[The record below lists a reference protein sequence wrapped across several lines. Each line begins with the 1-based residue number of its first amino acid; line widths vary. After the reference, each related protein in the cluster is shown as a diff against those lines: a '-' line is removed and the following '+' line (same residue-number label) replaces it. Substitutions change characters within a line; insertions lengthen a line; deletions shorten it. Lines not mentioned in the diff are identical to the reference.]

1 MADRLVA
8 EPMMVLISAV
18 LIVRDEEAVLEDCL
32 RSLTGVVDEIVVVDT
47 GSKDGT
53 PAIAARYGARLSHHE
68 WHDDFA
74 EARNISL
81 DRATGQWVLYI
92 DADERL
98 VGADR
103 SSVEA
108 LLTRSK
114 HVAYRVLLRPL
125 QSMTPYREYR
135 LWRND
140 PRIRFHGRMHERV
153 VPAIQHVAQLDKK
166 PIGDADLLL
175 EHIGYEGDQT
185 RKHRRNLPLL
195 RQFIEEDSEHLFAL
209 HHLATVLEALG
220 HDDEVDPILER
231 AVAIVRAQPRP
242 QPVGSLSYA
251 DLIRRRQ
258 RRGED
263 VRALLDESLS
273 LFPGNCVLLFV
284 DGRIRLDQGD
294 FATALRRFEEI
305 LRQAELPIREGTP
318 SYDRRMMGEF
328 AHASVALCLFRLERY
343 EEAADSYDRAARN
356 APDDPTYAI
365 RRDLARTRARQD
377 SQVE

>member
-1 MADRLVA
+1 
-8 EPMMVLISAV
+8 
-18 LIVRDEEAVLEDCL
+18 VLEDCL

-47 GSKDGT
+47 GSTDST
-53 PAIAARYGARLSHHE
+53 PAIAARYGTQLSNHE

-98 VGADR
+98 VDADR

-108 LLTRSK
+108 LLTRSE
-114 HVAYRVLLRPL
+114 HVAYRVLLRPV

-153 VPAIQHVAQLDKK
+153 VPAIVRVAQLDNK

-185 RKHRRNLPLL
+185 RKHLRNLPLL
-195 RQFIEEDSEHLFAL
+195 RQFIEEDPAHLFAL

-231 AVAIVRAQPRP
+231 AVAIVRAQSRP

-258 RRGED
+258 QQGED
-263 VRALLDESLS
+263 VRSLLDESLS

-284 DGRIRLDQGD
+284 DGRIRLDEGD
-294 FATALRRFEEI
+294 FATALARFEEI
-305 LRQAELPIREGTP
+305 LKQAQLPIREGTP
-318 SYDRRMMGEF
+318 AYDRRMMGEF
-328 AHASVALCLFRLERY
+328 AYASTALCLFRLERY
-343 EEAADSYDRAARN
+343 EEAAEAYDQAALCT
-356 APDDPTYAI
+356 PEDPTYAI
-365 RRDLARTRARQD
+365 RRDLAWTRARRER
-377 SQVE
+377 SPVV